1 MPAAKHAGEGRRRRK
16 KGERES
22 LCMRFNR
29 EGVEEE
35 QSLTIV
41 KVVEALEWKSE
52 GLAGDVIDELRIFDE
67 FEKSF
72 GRKRFWRILRSGCEF
87 QVQFCVR

>member
-1 MPAAKHAGEGRRRRK
+1 MPAAKHVGEGRRRRK

-29 EGVEEE
+29 KGVEEE

-41 KVVEALEWKSE
+41 KVVEWKSE

-67 FEKSF
+67 FEK
-72 GRKRFWRILRSGCEF
+72 KFWKKALLENF
-87 QVQFCVR
+87 KM

>member
-1 MPAAKHAGEGRRRRK
+1 MPAAKHVGEGRRRRK

-29 EGVEEE
+29 KGVEEE

-41 KVVEALEWKSE
+41 KVVEWKSE

>member
-29 EGVEEE
+29 KGVEEE

-41 KVVEALEWKSE
+41 KVVEWKSE

>member
-41 KVVEALEWKSE
+41 KVVEWKSE

>member
-1 MPAAKHAGEGRRRRK
+1 MPAAKHAGEGRRRK

-29 EGVEEE
+29 KGVEEE

-41 KVVEALEWKSE
+41 KVVEWKSE